1 MKENSYNE
9 NELVYMVRQG
19 DERSLQLLLELYR
32 PRIRSIIRKN
42 CTYQLQLRH
51 QEKDLQQIAAQ
62 ALFRAVFDYR
72 EHHGIRFSTFAAN
85 VIDYQRAQYRRDF
98 SLHHDLLAL
107 DAPVLGNRYGTLAD
121 QLPNPRIEE
130 NGSYQIYL
138 SALKQQESILKKHLS
153 SVEYEIYRLRNLGYT
168 YPQIAQRTQV
178 NAKKVENTLAKI
190 RRLIQRRKQ

>member
-32 PRIRSIIRKN
+32 PRICSIIRKN

-85 VIDYQRAQYRRDF
+85 VIRNALIDYQRAQYRRDL
-98 SLHHDLLAL
+98 SSAQPGL
-107 DAPVLGNRYGTLAD
+107 
-121 QLPNPRIEE
+121 
-130 NGSYQIYL
+130 YL
-138 SALKQQESILKKHLS
+138 SADC
-153 SVEYEIYRLRNLGYT
+153 
-168 YPQIAQRTQV
+168 
-178 NAKKVENTLAKI
+178 
-190 RRLIQRRKQ
+190 

>member
-1 MKENSYNE
+1 M
-9 NELVYMVRQG
+9 
-19 DERSLQLLLELYR
+19 
-32 PRIRSIIRKN
+32 
-42 CTYQLQLRH
+42 
-51 QEKDLQQIAAQ
+51 
-62 ALFRAVFDYR
+62 
-72 EHHGIRFSTFAAN
+72 
-85 VIDYQRAQYRRDF
+85 
-98 SLHHDLLAL
+98 
-107 DAPVLGNRYGTLAD
+107 DAPVLGNRSGTLAD

-138 SALKQQESILKKHLS
+138 SALKQQESMLKKHLS